1 MTAALEQRQAALH
14 RANEVRVHRSRFR
27 LQVRGRTPAAL
38 NKVCRLILDPPWW
51 ARGWRLTH
59 LLKHTPGVGTV
70 AAARILRCLDA
81 PGNTNLGDLDQ
92 VDREHLAYLVRRH
105 AAVHGKQAA

>member
-1 MTAALEQRQAALH
+1 MTATVAQRAAALD

-27 LQVRGRTPAAL
+27 LQVRGRNATDL
-38 NKVCRLILDPPWW
+38 NKVCRLILGPPWW

-70 AAARILRCLDA
+70 AAARILRCLGA

-92 VDREHLAYLVRRH
+92 RDREHLAYLVRRH